1 MDENGNGSSGAG
13 SKSNYTDK
21 EIDYLISCEKRVKK
35 PPRKKMRNVQGSLRN
50 EMTVESVEDGRLF
63 RIFMRQNI
71 DFNESFSI
79 GLVFLPSDGRQKIR
93 VIRFNGVHV
102 HAEFASDSKSSRWH
116 EYYHIHRA
124 RAANISA
131 GLREDKS
138 AVRTDRYASFEEALS
153 EFLREIHLI
162 DIQDH
167 FPTLG
172 QLSLN
177 FGKEE
182 D

>member
-50 EMTVESVEDGRLF
+50 EMTVESVEGGRLF

-79 GLVFLPSDGRQKIR
+79 GLVFCQ
-93 VIRFNGVHV
+93 VTV
-102 HAEFASDSKSSRWH
+102 
-116 EYYHIHRA
+116 A
-124 RAANISA
+124 RRY
-131 GLREDKS
+131 GL
-138 AVRTDRYASFEEALS
+138 YALMAFMCMQNS
-153 EFLREIHLI
+153 
-162 DIQDH
+162 
-167 FPTLG
+167 
-172 QLSLN
+172 
-177 FGKEE
+177 
-182 D
+182 